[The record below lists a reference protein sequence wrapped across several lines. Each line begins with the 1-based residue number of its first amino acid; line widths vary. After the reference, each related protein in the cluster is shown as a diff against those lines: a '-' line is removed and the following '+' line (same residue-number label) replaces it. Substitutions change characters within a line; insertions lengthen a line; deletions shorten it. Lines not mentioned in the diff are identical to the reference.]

1 MVTLENGLFL
11 LLQAFSSGVAGYIT
25 NKYAVNMIF
34 KEYTPLKIGGAVK
47 KNKEKFIEEISDL
60 VERDII
66 NSETLREKV
75 LGENFKL
82 AMENVGEDFLKESL
96 YEVFENKKIEEIP
109 GWSETLINGEKFL
122 KDSLKGVLPQLITNI
137 GENIKLEKL
146 LSEKQISHIVDKA
159 YKEIV
164 TNIESNDELKH
175 LLSDLYEEQGEVY
188 LSQLISKDSGE
199 KVTRIIS
206 CEIMNSID
214 DLLDNNKETK
224 SLIDKSLS
232 LIDIKSL
239 LKNLQKTIGT
249 KTIDDIL
256 SEEEFNKL
264 SLIIY
269 EKLDELI
276 KSEDGKIKLEDIAKE
291 VFASAKDIDLTV
303 FEILPIHFGRISS
316 EYVADLIKKAIPYLS
331 SWISKNKT
339 KIENM
344 IDESILESIDNI
356 DDDLRKSMVSKVKD
370 SMLLDFASKNQIVDK
385 IVNFLEEYRIS
396 EEDSYK
402 LYSKIIK
409 FLEETKI
416 KDLVVLL
423 EENNLINEEKVINIV
438 LDKWDTEGKE
448 LSKIFLK
455 RQTSKTLNK
464 LIDQDLNKL
473 FNKNIKPKLYDLIIN
488 NKAKIISYLD
498 KAIFNLVHDKIESL
512 LNSKIKNLV
521 NKDKVDEFSSLLP
534 NKIVNILNKNNINYK
549 KIINKEIS
557 DYIKN
562 IKIQDL
568 LSENEEKIINS
579 ITEKTVDFT
588 KKEANKY
595 KSYEVKDLLNK
606 INSKED
612 LPKEISN
619 KLYGN
624 IKNNLPTIVDGRV
637 KKLIYDNLIK
647 LDEEEICNIAQS
659 FMGKQ
664 LKPLSTFGAFLG
676 TIVGL
681 IFGITMTNINGS
693 YGFYNNVTNTLIAC
707 FLMGVVGIMTN
718 VIALWMIFCPYE
730 KNKFVSKIPLFKV
743 FSIGYIPSHKNSF
756 ASGMAYFIDNEL
768 LSGNRV
774 VNSFESQKDNFKNHI
789 ISNIKDSHYMVIIDF
804 VRYKKHSLAKKIY
817 GTILKLV
824 KKNNNNNRIC
834 SGIGNRLLDIECGRF
849 VSIDFVNNK
858 ANDLIEIINQREDKI
873 IGYLEEKLKT
883 NKSLQDVLPE
893 ELITTV
899 NNKIEKQ
906 INDYINK
913 NMENSYVED
922 IVKNIIFKNEKT
934 YNYIMDKSIKD
945 IISEKSLLSIQ
956 NSVKTD
962 KFINITLLNLKDQLN
977 SYLQNYLGT
986 EFQEEQKFDELLGG
1000 KIKEKLDNNIYNI
1013 TDVASEKLISYIKD
1027 NNELISSMV
1036 VKIVRKNLNFF
1047 VKMAYDFADG
1057 DGLVKDVVNIVINN
1071 KIENLILDD
1080 KDQLCI
1086 ILNNYFEKEIYSSK
1100 VKDLGLKSTE
1110 INTSLLLDRLVFSL
1124 KQNENFKN
1132 NMHSGSDLVINNIC
1146 EIKAKKISEIVE
1158 LNNLQETYDK
1168 YKELINITSKN
1179 IIDNLN
1185 GNKEEAN
1192 EFLRELLEEK
1202 VLKHFYSINLLE
1214 ISWELNKDDV
1224 TYVVDN
1230 ILDKIN
1236 SSEVANYHVLQ
1247 ICRSIYISSIRN
1259 SKLNSLIDKEI
1270 LESDI
1275 NDNLNLILE
1284 DKDFNYKNRVVVES
1298 IIDLLLDDKL
1308 NFITEDFKLYV
1319 TNNIIDSGFST
1330 IEKNIIPMLR
1340 SLDLQSITLEEVDK
1354 MHPKE
1359 IHELFKSF
1367 AGDFF
1372 IKLYIYGGFGLI
1384 FGINVY
1390 LSIVLFIIDII
1401 YTKKID
1407 SKVEESQ
1414 YKLFRE

>member
-82 AMENVGEDFLKESL
+82 AMENVSEDFFKESL

-276 KSEDGKIKLEDIAKE
+276 KSEDGKIKLEDIVKE

-370 SMLLDFASKNQIVDK
+370 SMLLDFASKNQIIDK

-438 LDKWDTEGKE
+438 LDKWETEGKE

-534 NKIVNILNKNNINYK
+534 NKIVNILNKNNTNYK

-562 IKIQDL
+562 IEIQDL
-568 LSENEEKIINS
+568 LSENEEKIIKS

-588 KKEANKY
+588 KKEVNKY

-664 LKPLSTFGAFLG
+664 LKPLSMFGAFLG

-693 YGFYNNVTNTLIAC
+693 YGFYNNVTNTLMAC

-774 VNSFESQKDNFKNHI
+774 VNSFGLQKNNFKNHI
-789 ISNIKDSHYMVIIDF
+789 ISNIKDSNYMVIVNF
-804 VRYKKHSLAKKIY
+804 VRNKKHSLAKKTY

-824 KKNNNNNRIC
+824 KKNNNRIC
-834 SGIGNRLLDIECGRF
+834 SSIGNRFLDIECGRF

-858 ANDLIEIINQREDKI
+858 ANALIEIISQREDKI

-977 SYLQNYLGT
+977 SYLQDYLGT
-986 EFQEEQKFDELLGG
+986 EFQEEKKFDELLGG

-1013 TDVASEKLISYIKD
+1013 TDVASKKLISYIKD
-1027 NNELISSMV
+1027 NDELISSMV

-1086 ILNNYFEKEIYSSK
+1086 ILNNYLEKEIYSSK

-1179 IIDNLN
+1179 IIENLN
-1185 GNKEEAN
+1185 GNKEAAN

-1202 VLKHFYSINLLE
+1202 VLKHFYSINLVE

-1236 SSEVANYHVLQ
+1236 SSEVANYHILQ

-1275 NDNLNLILE
+1275 NYNLNLILE
-1284 DKDFNYKNRVVVES
+1284 NKDFNHKNRVVVES

-1308 NFITEDFKLYV
+1308 NFITEEFKLYV
-1319 TNNIIDSGFST
+1319 TNNIIDAGFST

>member
-82 AMENVGEDFLKESL
+82 AMENVSEDFFKESL

-276 KSEDGKIKLEDIAKE
+276 KSEDGKIKLEDIVKE

-370 SMLLDFASKNQIVDK
+370 SMLLDFASKNQIIDK

-438 LDKWDTEGKE
+438 LDKWETEGKE

-534 NKIVNILNKNNINYK
+534 NKIVNILNKNNTNYK

-562 IKIQDL
+562 IEIQDL
-568 LSENEEKIINS
+568 LSENEEKIIKS

-588 KKEANKY
+588 KKEVNKY

-624 IKNNLPTIVDGRV
+624 IENNLPTIVDGRV

-664 LKPLSTFGAFLG
+664 LKPLSMFGAFLG

-693 YGFYNNVTNTLIAC
+693 YGFYNNVTNTLMAC

-774 VNSFESQKDNFKNHI
+774 VNSFGLQKNNFKNHI
-789 ISNIKDSHYMVIIDF
+789 ISNIKDSNYMVIVNF
-804 VRYKKHSLAKKIY
+804 VRNKKHSLAKKTY

-824 KKNNNNNRIC
+824 KKNNNRIC
-834 SGIGNRLLDIECGRF
+834 SSIGNRFLDIECGRF

-858 ANDLIEIINQREDKI
+858 ANALIEIISQREDKI

-977 SYLQNYLGT
+977 SYLQDYLGT
-986 EFQEEQKFDELLGG
+986 EFQEEKKFDELLGG

-1013 TDVASEKLISYIKD
+1013 TDVASKKLISYIKD
-1027 NNELISSMV
+1027 NDELISSMV

-1086 ILNNYFEKEIYSSK
+1086 ILNNYLEKEIYSSK

-1179 IIDNLN
+1179 IIENLN
-1185 GNKEEAN
+1185 GNKEAAN

-1202 VLKHFYSINLLE
+1202 VLKHFYSINLVE

-1236 SSEVANYHVLQ
+1236 SSEVANYHILQ

-1275 NDNLNLILE
+1275 NYNLNLILE
-1284 DKDFNYKNRVVVES
+1284 NKDFNHKNRVVVES

-1308 NFITEDFKLYV
+1308 NFITEEFKLYV
-1319 TNNIIDSGFST
+1319 TNNIIDAGFST

>member
-122 KDSLKGVLPQLITNI
+122 RDSLKGVLPQLITNI
-137 GENIKLEKL
+137 EENIKLEKL

-214 DLLDNNKETK
+214 ELLDNNKEIK

-256 SEEEFNKL
+256 SEEELNKL

-276 KSEDGKIKLEDIAKE
+276 KSEEGKVKLEDIVKE

-303 FEILPIHFGRISS
+303 FEVLPIHFGRISS

-339 KIENM
+339 QIENM

-438 LDKWDTEGKE
+438 LDKWETEGKE

-534 NKIVNILNKNNINYK
+534 NKIVNILNKNNTNYK

-562 IKIQDL
+562 IEIQDL
-568 LSENEEKIINS
+568 LSENEEKIIKS

-588 KKEANKY
+588 KKEVNKY

-624 IKNNLPTIVDGRV
+624 IENNLPTIVDGRV

-664 LKPLSTFGAFLG
+664 LKPLSMFGAFLG

-693 YGFYNNVTNTLIAC
+693 YGFYNNVTNTLMAC

-774 VNSFESQKDNFKNHI
+774 VNSFGLQKNNFKNHI
-789 ISNIKDSHYMVIIDF
+789 ISNIKDSNYMVIVDF
-804 VRYKKHSLAKKIY
+804 VRNKKHSLAKKTY

-824 KKNNNNNRIC
+824 KKNNNRIC
-834 SGIGNRLLDIECGRF
+834 NNIGNRLLDIECGRF

-858 ANDLIEIINQREDKI
+858 ANDLIKIISQREDKI

-922 IVKNIIFKNEKT
+922 IVKNIIFRNEKT

-986 EFQEEQKFDELLGG
+986 EFQEEKKFDELLGG

-1013 TDVASEKLISYIKD
+1013 TDVASKKLISYIKD
-1027 NNELISSMV
+1027 NEELISSMV

-1086 ILNNYFEKEIYSSK
+1086 ILNNYLEKEIYSIK

-1158 LNNLQETYDK
+1158 LNNLQQTYDK
-1168 YKELINITSKN
+1168 YKELINITSNN

-1185 GNKEEAN
+1185 DNKEAAN

-1202 VLKHFYSINLLE
+1202 VLKHFYSINLVE

-1236 SSEVANYHVLQ
+1236 SSEVANYHILQ

-1275 NDNLNLILE
+1275 NCNLNLILE
-1284 DKDFNYKNRVVVES
+1284 NKDFNHKNRVVVES

-1308 NFITEDFKLYV
+1308 NFITEEFKLYV
-1319 TNNIIDSGFST
+1319 TNNIIDAGFST

>member
-1 MVTLENGLFL
+1 MITLENGLFL

-75 LGENFKL
+75 LGENFKF
-82 AMENVGEDFLKESL
+82 AMQDVGEDFFKESL

-109 GWSETLINGEKFL
+109 GWNETLISGEGFL
-122 KDSLKGVLPQLITNI
+122 RESLKEVLPQLMTNI

-146 LSEKQISHIVDKA
+146 LSEKQVSYIVDYA
-159 YKEIV
+159 YKEII
-164 TNIESNDELKH
+164 TNIGSNDELKH
-175 LLSDLYEEQGEVY
+175 LLSDLYEEQGEIY

-214 DLLDNNKETK
+214 ELLDNKKETK
-224 SLIDKSLS
+224 SLVDKSLS
-232 LIDIKSL
+232 LIDIKTL
-239 LKNLQKTIGT
+239 LKELQKTIGT

-256 SEEEFNKL
+256 SEEEFEKL

-276 KSEDGKIKLEDIAKE
+276 KSEEGKEKLEDIVEE

-316 EYVADLIKKAIPYLS
+316 EYIADLIKKAIPYLS
-331 SWISKNKT
+331 SWISENKI

-356 DDDLRKSMVSKVKD
+356 DDELRRSMISKVKD
-370 SMLLDFASKNQIVDK
+370 SMLVDFASKNQIVYK
-385 IVNFLEEYRIS
+385 IVNFLEEYKIS

-423 EENNLINEEKVINIV
+423 EENNLINEERVINII
-438 LDKWDTEGKE
+438 LDKWNIEGKE
-448 LSKIFLK
+448 LSKLFLK
-455 RQTSKTLNK
+455 RQTSKNLNK
-464 LIDQDLNKL
+464 LVDQDLNKL
-473 FNKNIKPKLYDLIIN
+473 FNKNIKPKLYDLIMN
-488 NKAKIISYLD
+488 NKVKIISSLD
-498 KAIFNLVHDKIESL
+498 RIIFNWVHDKIEFL
-512 LNSKIKNLV
+512 LNSKIKNLF
-521 NKDKVDEFSSLLP
+521 NKEKVDDFSFLLP
-534 NKIVNILNKNNINYK
+534 NKIVNILNKNDLNYK

-557 DYIKN
+557 NYIKS
-562 IKIQDL
+562 IKIQDIL
-568 LSENEEKIINS
+568 NDNEEKLVNS
-579 ITEKTVDFT
+579 ITEKAVDFT
-588 KKEANKY
+588 KKEADKF
-595 KSYEVKDLLNK
+595 KSYEVKDLLSK

-612 LPKEISN
+612 LPGEISN
-619 KLYGN
+619 KLYEN

-664 LKPLSTFGAFLG
+664 LKPLSMFGAFLG

-681 IFGITMTNINGS
+681 IFGITMTNINGA
-693 YGFYNNVTNTLIAC
+693 YGFYNNVTNTLMAC

-774 VNSFESQKDNFKNHI
+774 VDSFESQKNNFKNYI
-789 ISNIKDSHYMVIIDF
+789 ISNIKDSNYMAMLDF
-804 VRYKKHSLAKKIY
+804 VRNRKQSLAKKTY
-817 GTILKLV
+817 GTILKLL
-824 KKNNNNNRIC
+824 KKNNNKMCN
-834 SGIGNRLLDIECGRF
+834 SIGNRLLDIECGRF
-849 VSIDFVNNK
+849 VSIDFINNK
-858 ANDLIEIINQREDKI
+858 ANDLIESISQKENKI
-873 IGYLEEKLKT
+873 IEYLEEKLKT
-883 NKSLQDVLPE
+883 NKSLEEVLPE

-906 INDYINK
+906 VNDYINK
-913 NMENSYVED
+913 NLENSYVED
-922 IVKNIIFKNEKT
+922 VIKNIIFTNEKA
-934 YNYIMDKSIKD
+934 YNYMMDKSIKD

-962 KFINITLLNLKDQLN
+962 KFINITLLSLKEQLN
-977 SYLQNYLGT
+977 NYLQDYLAT
-986 EFQEEQKFDELLGG
+986 EFIEEKKFDELFDGRV
-1000 KIKEKLDNNIYNI
+1000 KEKLDNNIYNL
-1013 TDVASEKLISYIKD
+1013 TDMASEKLISYIKD

-1036 VKIVRKNLNFF
+1036 IKIVRKNLNFF

-1071 KIENLILDD
+1071 KIENLIVED
-1080 KDQLCI
+1080 KDKLSVN
-1086 ILNNYFEKEIYSSK
+1086 LYNYLEKEIYPSK

-1110 INTSLLLDRLVFSL
+1110 INTSLLLDRLVFAL
-1124 KQNENFKN
+1124 KQNEYFKN
-1132 NMHSGSDLVINNIC
+1132 NMNSTSDLIISNIC
-1146 EIKAKKISEIVE
+1146 EIKAKNISEIVGV
-1158 LNNLQETYDK
+1158 NNIQQAYDK
-1168 YKELINITSKN
+1168 YKEVINMVSNN
-1179 IIDNLN
+1179 IINNLN
-1185 GNKEEAN
+1185 NNKEATN
-1192 EFLRELLEEK
+1192 EFIRGLLEEK
-1202 VLKHFYSINLLE
+1202 VLKHFYSISLVE

-1224 TYVVDN
+1224 AYVVDN
-1230 ILDKIN
+1230 LLERIN
-1236 SSEVANYHVLQ
+1236 SSEVVNYHVLR
-1247 ICRSIYISSIRN
+1247 ICKSTYISSIRN
-1259 SKLNSLIDKEI
+1259 SKLNSIISEDT
-1270 LESDI
+1270 LESDMY
-1275 NDNLNLILE
+1275 NSLNLILE
-1284 DKDFNYKNRVVVES
+1284 NKDFNHKNRVIVES
-1298 IIDLLLDDKL
+1298 IIDIFLDDKL
-1308 NFITEDFKLYV
+1308 NFITEEFKLY
-1319 TNNIIDSGFST
+1319 TINNIIDAGFNT

-1359 IHELFKSF
+1359 IHVLFKSF

-1407 SKVEESQ
+1407 SRMEESQ
-1414 YKLFRE
+1414 YKLFKG

>member
-109 GWSETLINGEKFL
+109 GWSETLIDGERFL

-159 YKEIV
+159 YKEID

-214 DLLDNNKETK
+214 ELLDNNKETK

-276 KSEDGKIKLEDIAKE
+276 KSEDGKIKLEDIVKE

-385 IVNFLEEYRIS
+385 IVKFLEEYRIS

-534 NKIVNILNKNNINYK
+534 NKIVNILNKNNTNYK

-562 IKIQDL
+562 IEIQDL
-568 LSENEEKIINS
+568 LSENEEKIIKS

-588 KKEANKY
+588 KKEVNKY

-624 IKNNLPTIVDGRV
+624 IENNLPTIVDGRV

-664 LKPLSTFGAFLG
+664 LKPLSMFGAFLG

-693 YGFYNNVTNTLIAC
+693 YGFYNNVTNTLMAC

-774 VNSFESQKDNFKNHI
+774 VNSFGLQKNNFKNHI
-789 ISNIKDSHYMVIIDF
+789 ISNIKDSNYMVIVNF
-804 VRYKKHSLAKKIY
+804 VRNKKHSLAKKTY

-824 KKNNNNNRIC
+824 KKNNNRIC
-834 SGIGNRLLDIECGRF
+834 SSIGNRFLDIECGRF

-858 ANDLIEIINQREDKI
+858 ANALIEIISQREDKI

-945 IISEKSLLSIQ
+945 IISDKSLLSIQ

-977 SYLQNYLGT
+977 SYLQDYLGT
-986 EFQEEQKFDELLGG
+986 EFQEEKKFDELLGG

-1013 TDVASEKLISYIKD
+1013 TDVASKKLISYIKD
-1027 NNELISSMV
+1027 NDELISSMV

-1071 KIENLILDD
+1071 KIEKLILDD

-1086 ILNNYFEKEIYSSK
+1086 ILNNYLEKEIYSSK

-1146 EIKAKKISEIVE
+1146 EMKAKKISEIVE

-1179 IIDNLN
+1179 IIENLN
-1185 GNKEEAN
+1185 GNKEAAN

-1202 VLKHFYSINLLE
+1202 VLKHFYSINLVE

-1236 SSEVANYHVLQ
+1236 SSEVANYHILQ

-1275 NDNLNLILE
+1275 NYNLNLILE
-1284 DKDFNYKNRVVVES
+1284 NKDFNHKNRVVVES

-1308 NFITEDFKLYV
+1308 NFITEEFKLYV
-1319 TNNIIDSGFST
+1319 TNNIIDAGFST

>member
-82 AMENVGEDFLKESL
+82 AMENVDEDFLKESL

-137 GENIKLEKL
+137 GENIKLEKV
-146 LSEKQISHIVDKA
+146 LSEKQTSHIVDKA

-206 CEIMNSID
+206 CEIINSID
-214 DLLDNNKETK
+214 ELLDNNKETK

-276 KSEDGKIKLEDIAKE
+276 KSEDGKIKLEDIVKE

-438 LDKWDTEGKE
+438 LDKWETEGKE

-534 NKIVNILNKNNINYK
+534 NKIVNILNKNNTNYK

-562 IKIQDL
+562 IEIQDL
-568 LSENEEKIINS
+568 LSENEEKIIKS

-588 KKEANKY
+588 KKEVNKY

-624 IKNNLPTIVDGRV
+624 IENNLPTIVDGRV

-664 LKPLSTFGAFLG
+664 LKPLSMFGAFLG

-693 YGFYNNVTNTLIAC
+693 YGFYNNVTNTLMAC
-707 FLMGVVGIMTN
+707 FLMGVLGIMTN

-774 VNSFESQKDNFKNHI
+774 VNSFGLQKNNFKNHI
-789 ISNIKDSHYMVIIDF
+789 ISNIKDSNYMVIVDF
-804 VRYKKHSLAKKIY
+804 VRNKKHSLAKKTY

-824 KKNNNNNRIC
+824 KKNNNRIC
-834 SGIGNRLLDIECGRF
+834 SSIGNRLLDIECGRF

-858 ANDLIEIINQREDKI
+858 ANDLIEIISQREDKI

-922 IVKNIIFKNEKT
+922 IVKNIIIRNEKT

-986 EFQEEQKFDELLGG
+986 EFQEEKKFDELLGG

-1013 TDVASEKLISYIKD
+1013 TDIASKKLISYIKD
-1027 NNELISSMV
+1027 NDELISSMV

-1071 KIENLILDD
+1071 KVENLILDD

-1086 ILNNYFEKEIYSSK
+1086 ILNNYLEKEIYSSK

-1124 KQNENFKN
+1124 KQNEKFKN

-1185 GNKEEAN
+1185 GNKEAAN

-1202 VLKHFYSINLLE
+1202 VLKHFYSINLVE

-1236 SSEVANYHVLQ
+1236 SSEVANYHILQ

-1275 NDNLNLILE
+1275 NYNLNLILE
-1284 DKDFNYKNRVVVES
+1284 NKDFNHKNRVVVES

-1308 NFITEDFKLYV
+1308 NFITEEFKLYV
-1319 TNNIIDSGFST
+1319 TNNIIDAGFST

-1359 IHELFKSF
+1359 IHEIFKSF

>member
-1 MVTLENGLFL
+1 MVTLESGLFL

-66 NSETLREKV
+66 NSDTLRDKV

-82 AMENVGEDFLKESL
+82 AMQNVGEEFFKESL

-109 GWSETLINGEKFL
+109 GFNETLISVEEFL
-122 KDSLKGVLPQLITNI
+122 RCSLKEVLPQLMTNM
-137 GENIKLEKL
+137 GESIKLEKL
-146 LSEKQISHIVDKA
+146 LSEKQISHIVANA

-214 DLLDNNKETK
+214 ELLDNKKETK
-224 SLIDKSLS
+224 SLVDKSLS

-239 LKNLQKTIGT
+239 LKDLQKTIGT

-276 KSEDGKIKLEDIAKE
+276 KSEEGKAKLGDIVKE

-331 SWISKNKT
+331 LWISENKV

-344 IDESILESIDNI
+344 IDESILESIENI
-356 DDDLRKSMVSKVKD
+356 DDESRKSMISKVKD
-370 SMLLDFASKNQIVDK
+370 SMLVDFASKNQVVDK
-385 IVNFLEEYRIS
+385 IVNFLEEYKIS

-416 KDLVVLL
+416 KDLMVLL
-423 EENNLINEEKVINIV
+423 EENNLINEEKVINII
-438 LDKWDTEGKE
+438 LDKWNTEGTE
-448 LSKIFLK
+448 LSKLFLK

-464 LIDQDLNKL
+464 LVDQDLNKL
-473 FNKNIKPKLYDLIIN
+473 FNKNIKPKLYDLIMN
-488 NKAKIISYLD
+488 NKVKIIFYLD

-512 LNSKIKNLV
+512 LNSKIKNLF
-521 NKDKVDEFSSLLP
+521 NKDKVDGFSYLLP
-534 NKIVNILNKNNINYK
+534 NKIVNVLNKNHINYK
-549 KIINKEIS
+549 KIINKEIR
-557 DYIKN
+557 DYIKS

-568 LSENEEKIINS
+568 LSENEGKIINL

-588 KKEANKY
+588 KKEADKY
-595 KSYEVKDLLNK
+595 KSYEVKNLLNK

-612 LPKEISN
+612 LPEEISN
-619 KLYGN
+619 KLYDN

-664 LKPLSTFGAFLG
+664 LKPLSMFGAFLG

-681 IFGITMTNINGS
+681 IFGITMTNTNGA
-693 YGFYNNVTNTLIAC
+693 YGFYNNITNTIMAC
-707 FLMGVVGIMTN
+707 FLMGAVGIMTN

-774 VNSFESQKDNFKNHI
+774 VNSFEYQKDNFKKHI
-789 ISNIKDSHYMVIIDF
+789 IFNIKDSNYMAILDF
-804 VRYKKHSLAKKIY
+804 VRNKKHSLAKKTY
-817 GTILKLV
+817 GAILKLL
-824 KKNNNNNRIC
+824 KKNNNRIC
-834 SGIGNRLLDIECGRF
+834 SSIGNRLLDIECGRF
-849 VSIDFVNNK
+849 VSIDFINNK

-899 NNKIEKQ
+899 NNKIKKQ
-906 INDYINK
+906 VNDYINK
-913 NMENSYVED
+913 NMENSYFED
-922 IVKNIIFKNEKT
+922 IIKNIIFRNEKT
-934 YNYIMDKSIKD
+934 YNYIMDKSMKD

-956 NSVKTD
+956 NSVKSD

-977 SYLQNYLGT
+977 SYLQNCLAT
-986 EFQEEQKFDELLGG
+986 EFQEEKKFEELFEG
-1000 KIKEKLDNNIYNI
+1000 KIKEKLDNNICNL
-1013 TDVASEKLISYIKD
+1013 TDMASEKLISYIKVND
-1027 NNELISSMV
+1027 KLISSTV
-1036 VKIVRKNLNFF
+1036 IKTVRKNLNFF

-1071 KIENLILDD
+1071 KIENLILED
-1080 KDQLCI
+1080 KDKLCT

-1100 VKDLGLKSTE
+1100 VKDLGLKSKE

-1124 KQNENFKN
+1124 KQNEDFKN
-1132 NMHSGSDLVINNIC
+1132 NMHSASDLVINNIC
-1146 EIKAKKISEIVE
+1146 EIKVKNISEVVGV
-1158 LNNLQETYDK
+1158 NNLQETYDK
-1168 YKELINITSKN
+1168 YKEVINMISKN

-1185 GNKEEAN
+1185 NNKEAVN
-1192 EFLRELLEEK
+1192 EFVRELLEEK
-1202 VLKHFYSINLLE
+1202 VLKHFYSINLVE

-1230 ILDKIN
+1230 ILEKIN
-1236 SSEVANYHVLQ
+1236 SSEVVNYHVLQ
-1247 ICRSIYISSIRN
+1247 ICRSTYISSIRS
-1259 SKLNSLIDKEI
+1259 SKLSSVIDKDI
-1270 LESDI
+1270 LDSDI
-1275 NDNLNLILE
+1275 HDNLNLITE
-1284 DKDFNYKNRVVVES
+1284 DKDLNHKNRVVVES

-1308 NFITEDFKLYV
+1308 NFITEEFKLYI

-1330 IEKNIIPMLR
+1330 IEKNIIPILR

-1407 SKVEESQ
+1407 SRVVESQ

>member
-82 AMENVGEDFLKESL
+82 AMENVSEDFFKESL

-276 KSEDGKIKLEDIAKE
+276 KSEDGKIKLEDIVKE

-385 IVNFLEEYRIS
+385 IVNFLEEYRIN

-438 LDKWDTEGKE
+438 LDKWETEGKE

-534 NKIVNILNKNNINYK
+534 NKIVNILNKNNTNYK

-562 IKIQDL
+562 IEIQDL
-568 LSENEEKIINS
+568 LSENEEKIIKS

-588 KKEANKY
+588 KKEVNKY

-624 IKNNLPTIVDGRV
+624 IENNLPTIVDGRV

-664 LKPLSTFGAFLG
+664 LKPLSMFGAFLG

-693 YGFYNNVTNTLIAC
+693 YGFYNNVTNTLMAC

-774 VNSFESQKDNFKNHI
+774 VNSFGLQKNNFKNHI
-789 ISNIKDSHYMVIIDF
+789 ISNIKDSNYMVIVNF
-804 VRYKKHSLAKKIY
+804 VRNKKHSLAKKTY

-824 KKNNNNNRIC
+824 KKNNNRIC
-834 SGIGNRLLDIECGRF
+834 SSIGNRFLDIECGRF

-858 ANDLIEIINQREDKI
+858 ANALIEIISQREDKI

-977 SYLQNYLGT
+977 SYLQDYLGT
-986 EFQEEQKFDELLGG
+986 EFQEEKKFDELLGG

-1013 TDVASEKLISYIKD
+1013 TDVASKKLISYIKD
-1027 NNELISSMV
+1027 NDELISSMV

-1086 ILNNYFEKEIYSSK
+1086 ILNNYLEKEIYSSK

-1179 IIDNLN
+1179 IIENLN
-1185 GNKEEAN
+1185 GNKEAAN

-1202 VLKHFYSINLLE
+1202 VLKHFYSINLVE

-1236 SSEVANYHVLQ
+1236 SSEVANYHILQ

-1275 NDNLNLILE
+1275 NYNLNLILE
-1284 DKDFNYKNRVVVES
+1284 NKDFNHKNRVVVES

-1308 NFITEDFKLYV
+1308 NFITEEFKLYV
-1319 TNNIIDSGFST
+1319 TNNIIDAGFST

>member
-214 DLLDNNKETK
+214 ELLDNNKETK

-276 KSEDGKIKLEDIAKE
+276 KSEEGKIKLEDIVKE

-339 KIENM
+339 QIENM

-534 NKIVNILNKNNINYK
+534 NKIVNILNKNNTNYK

-562 IKIQDL
+562 IEIQDL
-568 LSENEEKIINS
+568 LSENEEKIIKS

-588 KKEANKY
+588 KKEVNKY

-624 IKNNLPTIVDGRV
+624 ITNNLPTIVDGRV

-664 LKPLSTFGAFLG
+664 LKPLSMFGAFLG

-693 YGFYNNVTNTLIAC
+693 YGFYNNVTNTLMAC

-774 VNSFESQKDNFKNHI
+774 VNSFELQKNNFKNHI
-789 ISNIKDSHYMVIIDF
+789 ISNIKDSNYMVIVDF
-804 VRYKKHSLAKKIY
+804 VRNKKHSLAKKIY

-824 KKNNNNNRIC
+824 KKNNNRIC
-834 SGIGNRLLDIECGRF
+834 SSIGNRLLDIECGRF

-858 ANDLIEIINQREDKI
+858 ANALIEIISQREDKI

-922 IVKNIIFKNEKT
+922 IVKNIIFRNEKT

-977 SYLQNYLGT
+977 SYLQDYLGT
-986 EFQEEQKFDELLGG
+986 EFQEEKKFDELLGG

-1013 TDVASEKLISYIKD
+1013 TDVASKKLISYIKD
-1027 NNELISSMV
+1027 NDELISSMV

-1071 KIENLILDD
+1071 KIEKLILDD

-1086 ILNNYFEKEIYSSK
+1086 ILNNYLEKEIYSSK

-1185 GNKEEAN
+1185 GNKEAAN

-1202 VLKHFYSINLLE
+1202 VLKHFYSINLVE

-1236 SSEVANYHVLQ
+1236 SSEVANYHILQ

-1275 NDNLNLILE
+1275 NCNLNLILE
-1284 DKDFNYKNRVVVES
+1284 NKDFNHKNRVVVES

-1308 NFITEDFKLYV
+1308 NFITEEFKLYV
-1319 TNNIIDSGFST
+1319 TNNIIDAGFST

>member
-1 MVTLENGLFL
+1 MITLENGLFL

-34 KEYTPLKIGGAVK
+34 KEYTPLKIGGVVK

-66 NSETLREKV
+66 NSETLRDKV

-82 AMENVGEDFLKESL
+82 AMQDVGEDFFKESL
-96 YEVFENKKIEEIP
+96 CEVFENKKIEEIP
-109 GWSETLINGEKFL
+109 SWNETLISGEEFL
-122 KDSLKGVLPQLITNI
+122 RDSLKEVLPRLITNI

-146 LSEKQISHIVDKA
+146 LSEKQRSHIVNCA
-159 YKEIV
+159 YKEIII
-164 TNIESNDELKH
+164 NIGYNDELKH
-175 LLSDLYEEQGEVY
+175 LLSDLYEEQGEIY

-214 DLLDNNKETK
+214 GLLDNKKETK
-224 SLIDKSLS
+224 LLVDKSLS
-232 LIDIKSL
+232 LIDIKTL
-239 LKNLQKTIGT
+239 LKDLQKTIGT

-256 SEEEFNKL
+256 SEEEFEKL
-264 SLIIY
+264 SLIVY
-269 EKLDELI
+269 EKLDELT
-276 KSEDGKIKLEDIAKE
+276 KSEEGQEKLEDIVEE
-291 VFASAKDIDLTV
+291 VFALAKDIDLTV

-331 SWISKNKT
+331 SWIGENKT
-339 KIENM
+339 KIENV
-344 IDESILESIDNI
+344 IDESILESIDDI
-356 DDDLRKSMVSKVKD
+356 DDELRKSMISKVKD

-385 IVNFLEEYRIS
+385 IVSFLEEYKIS

-423 EENNLINEEKVINIV
+423 EENNLINEERVINII
-438 LDKWDTEGKE
+438 LEKWDTEGKE
-448 LSKIFLK
+448 LSKLFLK
-455 RQTSKTLNK
+455 RQTSKNLNK
-464 LIDQDLNKL
+464 LVDQDLNKL
-473 FNKNIKPKLYDLIIN
+473 FNKNIKPKLYDLIMN

-498 KAIFNLVHDKIESL
+498 KTIFNLVHDKIEVL
-512 LNSKIKNLV
+512 LNSKIKNLF
-521 NKDKVDEFSSLLP
+521 NKDKVDGLSSLLS
-534 NKIVNILNKNNINYK
+534 NKIVNILNKNHINYK

-612 LPKEISN
+612 LPEEISN
-619 KLYGN
+619 KLYEN
-624 IKNNLPTIVDGRV
+624 IKDNLPTIVDKRV

-664 LKPLSTFGAFLG
+664 LKPLSMFGAFLG

-681 IFGITMTNINGS
+681 IFGITMTNINGA
-693 YGFYNNVTNTLIAC
+693 YGFYNNVTNTLMAC

-718 VIALWMIFCPYE
+718 VVALWMIFCPYE
-730 KNKFVSKIPLFKV
+730 KNKFVSKIPLFRV

-774 VNSFESQKDNFKNHI
+774 VDSFESQKNNFKNYI
-789 ISNIKDSHYMVIIDF
+789 ISNIKDSNYMAMLDF
-804 VRYKKHSLAKKIY
+804 VRNRKHSLAKKTY
-817 GTILKLV
+817 GTILKLL
-824 KKNNNNNRIC
+824 KKNNNKMCN
-834 SGIGNRLLDIECGRF
+834 SIGNRLLDIECGRF
-849 VSIDFVNNK
+849 VSIDFISNK
-858 ANDLIEIINQREDKI
+858 ANDLIEIISQKEDKI
-873 IGYLEEKLKT
+873 IEYLEEKLKT
-883 NKSLQDVLPE
+883 NKSLQEVLPE

-899 NNKIEKQ
+899 NNKIEEQ
-906 INDYINK
+906 VNDYINK
-913 NMENSYVED
+913 NLENSYVED
-922 IVKNIIFKNEKT
+922 VIKNIIFTNEKA
-934 YNYIMDKSIKD
+934 YNYMMDKSIKD

-962 KFINITLLNLKDQLN
+962 KFINITLLSLKEQLN
-977 SYLQNYLGT
+977 NYLQDYLAT
-986 EFQEEQKFDELLGG
+986 EFTEEKKFDELFDG
-1000 KIKEKLDNNIYNI
+1000 KVKEKLDNNIYNL
-1013 TDVASEKLISYIKD
+1013 TDMASEKLISYIKIND
-1027 NNELISSMV
+1027 ELISSTV
-1036 VKIVRKNLNFF
+1036 IKIVRKNLNFF

-1071 KIENLILDD
+1071 KIEKLILED
-1080 KDQLCI
+1080 KDKLSI
-1086 ILNNYFEKEIYSSK
+1086 ILNDYLGKEIYPSK

-1110 INTSLLLDRLVFSL
+1110 INTSLLLDRLVFAM
-1124 KQNENFKN
+1124 KQNEDFKN
-1132 NMHSGSDLVINNIC
+1132 NMHSASDLVINNIC
-1146 EIKAKKISEIVE
+1146 EIKAKNISKIVGV
-1158 LNNLQETYDK
+1158 NNLQETYDK
-1168 YKELINITSKN
+1168 YKEVINMASNK
-1179 IIDNLN
+1179 IIYNLN
-1185 GNKEEAN
+1185 SNKEVAD
-1192 EFLRELLEEK
+1192 EFVRELIEEK
-1202 VLKHFYSINLLE
+1202 VLKHFYSINLVE
-1214 ISWELNKDDV
+1214 ISWELNKDDLA
-1224 TYVVDN
+1224 YVVDN
-1230 ILDKIN
+1230 LLERIN
-1236 SSEVANYHVLQ
+1236 SSEVVNYHVLQ
-1247 ICRSIYISSIRN
+1247 ICRSTYVSSIRN
-1259 SKLNSLIDKEI
+1259 SKLSSVIDKDI
-1270 LESDI
+1270 LESDMH
-1275 NDNLNLILE
+1275 DNLNLIIE
-1284 DKDFNYKNRVVVES
+1284 NKDLNHKNRVVVES
-1298 IIDLLLDDKL
+1298 IIDRLLDDKL
-1308 NFITEDFKLYV
+1308 NSITEEFKLYII
-1319 TNNIIDSGFST
+1319 NNIIDAGFNT
-1330 IEKNIIPMLR
+1330 IEKNIIPMLK

>member
-206 CEIMNSID
+206 CEIINSID
-214 DLLDNNKETK
+214 ELLDNNKETK

-276 KSEDGKIKLEDIAKE
+276 KSEDGKIKLEDIVKE

-339 KIENM
+339 QIENM

-370 SMLLDFASKNQIVDK
+370 SMLLDFASKNQIIDK

-521 NKDKVDEFSSLLP
+521 NKDKVDEFSYLLP
-534 NKIVNILNKNNINYK
+534 NKIVNILNKNNTNYK

-562 IKIQDL
+562 IEIQDL
-568 LSENEEKIINS
+568 LSENEEKIIKS

-588 KKEANKY
+588 KKEVNKY

-606 INSKED
+606 LNSKED

-624 IKNNLPTIVDGRV
+624 IENNLPTIVDGRV

-664 LKPLSTFGAFLG
+664 LKPLSMFGAFLG

-693 YGFYNNVTNTLIAC
+693 YGFYNNVTNTLMAC

-774 VNSFESQKDNFKNHI
+774 VNSFELQKNNFKNHI
-789 ISNIKDSHYMVIIDF
+789 ISNIKDSNYMVIVDF
-804 VRYKKHSLAKKIY
+804 VRNKKHSLAKKIY

-824 KKNNNNNRIC
+824 KKNNNRIC
-834 SGIGNRLLDIECGRF
+834 SSIGNRLLDIECGRF

-858 ANDLIEIINQREDKI
+858 ANALIEIISQREDKI

-977 SYLQNYLGT
+977 SYLQDYLGT
-986 EFQEEQKFDELLGG
+986 EFQEEKKFDELLGG

-1013 TDVASEKLISYIKD
+1013 TDVASKKLISYIKD
-1027 NNELISSMV
+1027 NDELISSMV

-1071 KIENLILDD
+1071 KIEKLILDD

-1086 ILNNYFEKEIYSSK
+1086 ILNNYLEKEIYSSK

-1132 NMHSGSDLVINNIC
+1132 NMHSGLDLVINNIC

-1168 YKELINITSKN
+1168 YKELINIISKN
-1179 IIDNLN
+1179 IIENLN
-1185 GNKEEAN
+1185 GNKEAAN

-1202 VLKHFYSINLLE
+1202 VLKHFYSINLVE

-1236 SSEVANYHVLQ
+1236 SSEVANYHILQ

-1275 NDNLNLILE
+1275 NYNLNLILE
-1284 DKDFNYKNRVVVES
+1284 DKDFNHKNRVVVES

-1308 NFITEDFKLYV
+1308 NFITEEFKLYV
-1319 TNNIIDSGFST
+1319 TNNIIDAGFST

>member
-122 KDSLKGVLPQLITNI
+122 RDSLKGVLPQLITNI

-214 DLLDNNKETK
+214 ELLDNNKETK

-276 KSEDGKIKLEDIAKE
+276 KSEDGKIKLEDIVKE

-498 KAIFNLVHDKIESL
+498 KAIFNLVHDKVESL

-562 IKIQDL
+562 IEIQDL
-568 LSENEEKIINS
+568 LSENEEKIIKL

-606 INSKED
+606 LNSKED

-664 LKPLSTFGAFLG
+664 LKPLSMFGAFLG

-681 IFGITMTNINGS
+681 IFGVTMTNINGS
-693 YGFYNNVTNTLIAC
+693 YGFYNNVTNTLMAC

-774 VNSFESQKDNFKNHI
+774 VNSFGLQKNNFKNHI
-789 ISNIKDSHYMVIIDF
+789 ISNIKDSNYMVIVDF
-804 VRYKKHSLAKKIY
+804 VRNKKHSLAKKTY

-824 KKNNNNNRIC
+824 KKNNNRIC
-834 SGIGNRLLDIECGRF
+834 SSIGNRLLDIECGRF

-858 ANDLIEIINQREDKI
+858 ANDLIEIISQREDKI

-977 SYLQNYLGT
+977 SYLQDYLGT
-986 EFQEEQKFDELLGG
+986 EFQEEKKFDELLGG

-1013 TDVASEKLISYIKD
+1013 TDVASKKLISYVKD
-1027 NNELISSMV
+1027 NDELISSMV

-1086 ILNNYFEKEIYSSK
+1086 ILNNYLEKEIYSSK

-1179 IIDNLN
+1179 IIENLN
-1185 GNKEEAN
+1185 GNKEAAN

-1202 VLKHFYSINLLE
+1202 VLKHFYSINLVE

-1236 SSEVANYHVLQ
+1236 SSEVANYHILQ
-1247 ICRSIYISSIRN
+1247 ICRSIYISSIKN

-1275 NDNLNLILE
+1275 NYNLNLILE
-1284 DKDFNYKNRVVVES
+1284 NKDFNHKNRVVVES

-1308 NFITEDFKLYV
+1308 NFITEEFKLYV
-1319 TNNIIDSGFST
+1319 TNNIIDAGFST